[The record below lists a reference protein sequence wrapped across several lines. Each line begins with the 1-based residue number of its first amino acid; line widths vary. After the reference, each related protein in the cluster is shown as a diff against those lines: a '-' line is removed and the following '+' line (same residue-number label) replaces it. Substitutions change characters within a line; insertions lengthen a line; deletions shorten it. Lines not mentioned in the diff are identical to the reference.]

1 MFPSK
6 FYIINQMQ
14 ILEQF
19 ILIFKNAVLF
29 RINEQMLNGLK
40 FQITKHLSLYVQ
52 FVGNIKQIHIK
63 QNYHRLF
70 TCLKP
75 CVPYHVTSGKR
86 QRSHSSQNFFMH
98 ETQR

>member
-6 FYIINQMQ
+6 FYIITQMK

-40 FQITKHLSLYVQ
+40 FQITKHLPSLYTICRKYKA
-52 FVGNIKQIHIK
+52 N
-63 QNYHRLF
+63 
-70 TCLKP
+70 
-75 CVPYHVTSGKR
+75 PY
-86 QRSHSSQNFFMH
+86 
-98 ETQR
+98 

>member
-6 FYIINQMQ
+6 VYIINQMK

-40 FQITKHLSLYVQ
+40 FQITKHLPSLCIICRKYKA
-52 FVGNIKQIHIK
+52 N
-63 QNYHRLF
+63 
-70 TCLKP
+70 
-75 CVPYHVTSGKR
+75 PY
-86 QRSHSSQNFFMH
+86 
-98 ETQR
+98 